1 MSSEL
6 FLETHQIVGAIRP
19 VDLSGGAN
27 AGDWVSLKNYKHA
40 VIVFHSAIGTAGDD
54 PTVTLLQ
61 ASAVAGT
68 GSKALNI
75 NTSKIFKKQAASNL
89 LSTGAWS
96 SASSDVT
103 ANAWTNTDAAEQ
115 EVLVVIEVDAD
126 ELDVD
131 NGFDCIS
138 ISVAD
143 VGTNAQLGAAYYI
156 LSEPR
161 YSAQATSMPSAI
173 TD

>member
-1 MSSEL
+1 MNGL
-6 FLETHQIVGAIRP
+6 LLENIHPVGAIRP

-27 AGDWVSLKNYKHA
+27 AGDWVSLKNYKKCL
-40 VIVFHSAIGTAGDD
+40 ILFHSAIGTAGDD

-61 ASAVAGT
+61 ATAVAGT

-75 NTSKIFKKQAASNL
+75 NTSKVFKKQAATNL
-89 LSTGAWS
+89 LAVGQWS
-96 SASSDVT
+96 NASAGVT
-103 ANAWTNTDAAEQ
+103 ANAWTDADAAEQ
-115 EVLVVIEVDAD
+115 ELLLAIEVDAD

-131 NGFDCIS
+131 NGFDCVS

-156 LSEPR
+156 LAEPR
-161 YSAQATSMPSAI
+161 YPAKATSMLSAI
-173 TD
+173 AD

>member
-1 MSSEL
+1 MMEL
-6 FLETHQIVGAIRP
+6 PQIVGAIRP
-19 VDLSGGAN
+19 VDLSAAAN
-27 AGDWVSLKNYKHA
+27 AGDWVSLKDYKS
-40 VIVFHSAIGTAGDD
+40 VWILFHSAIGTAGDD

-75 NTSKIFKKQAASNL
+75 NTSRIFKKQAATNL
-89 LSTGAWS
+89 LAVGQWS
-96 SASSDVT
+96 SAAAGVT
-103 ANAWTNTDAAEQ
+103 ANAWTDATSAEQ
-115 EVLVVIEVDAD
+115 ELLLAIGVDAD

-131 NGFDCIS
+131 NGFDCVS

-156 LSEPR
+156 LGEPR
-161 YSAQATSMPSAI
+161 YQAQPTSLPSAI
-173 TD
+173 AD

>member
-1 MSSEL
+1 MASEL
-6 FLETHQIVGAIRP
+6 FLEKHQVVPAIRP
-19 VDLSGGAN
+19 VDLSGGTN
-27 AGDWVSLKNYKHA
+27 AGDWVSLKHYKHA
-40 VIVFHSAIGTAGDD
+40 TIIFHSAIGTAGDD

-61 ASAVAGT
+61 ATAVAGT

-75 NTSKIFKKQAASNL
+75 NTKKVFKKQAATNL
-89 LSTGAWS
+89 LSTGQFSDA
-96 SASSDVT
+96 SADVT
-103 ANAWTNTDAAEQ
+103 NNAWTNTDAAEQ
-115 EVLVVIEVDAD
+115 EALVVIEVDAD

-143 VGTNAQLGAAYYI
+143 VGLNAQLGAAYYI

-161 YSAQATSMPSAI
+161 YSGTPSVVPSAI
-173 TD
+173 AD